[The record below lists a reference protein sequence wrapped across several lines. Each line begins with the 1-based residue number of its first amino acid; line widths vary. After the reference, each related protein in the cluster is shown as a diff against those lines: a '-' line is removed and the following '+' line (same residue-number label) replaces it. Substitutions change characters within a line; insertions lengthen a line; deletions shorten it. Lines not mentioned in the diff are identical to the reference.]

1 MFKNPAL
8 ICLFYKVLAVLPHRG
23 IIIVEYTKFQKC
35 GKKWKS
41 EYFQGV
47 RSFCRGIK
55 FDRIAKVGRGYVYFS
70 RYI

>member
-1 MFKNPAL
+1 MFILCGYAFEFFSTIFKNPAL
-8 ICLFYKVLAVLPHRG
+8 IYLFYKVLAVLPHRG

-47 RSFCRGIK
+47 RSF
-55 FDRIAKVGRGYVYFS
+55 
-70 RYI
+70 